1 MKMSFK
7 KLFPNLYK
15 ELERYDSIYPTVL
28 DHLQVCETE
37 EEAFEIIDFFERK
50 EEITPDAAEFLKELI
65 KEHGVHVFGKRKRG
79 DWEKY
84 GLG

>member
-28 DHLQVCETE
+28 DHLQICENE
-37 EEAFEIIDFFERK
+37 KEAFEVIEYFERI

-65 KEHGVHVFGKRKRG
+65 KRFGVGVFGRRKRG
-79 DWEKY
+79 EWEKY
-84 GLG
+84 GLR